1 MISNRFV
8 WPFVFTLAYGL
19 AAHAQS
25 PVIVTD
31 QIEEPGDVAPQETEA
46 ADNAPAAME
55 FPRTLSFPEGSFTI
69 YEPQIEDHAG
79 FTEATAWSAAS
90 FRPTGGEPTFGA
102 IRYKASMVVDRE
114 HRLVTV
120 FDREILEI
128 QFTELGEAEAA
139 ELEEILRGN
148 IATEPE
154 TMPLDV
160 VLGYVADEAG
170 ADVSIEVSTE
180 PPTILHASSP
190 TMLVVLDGEP
200 IKVPVEGGD
209 GLSLVVNTNW
219 DLFYS
224 EKTGSYALL
233 LGDAWLG
240 AATLDGPWLAT
251 DAPAGL
257 SALPNDDR
265 WQAVKAAVPGGTLAS
280 EDTPDILVVQA
291 PAELIV
297 TDGPAKLEAIPG
309 TELSFVANSSSDIV
323 FNAGDGH
330 YYFLTSG
337 RWFKATSLDGAWSFV
352 PTTPQSFRQIP
363 ADHPRASVRASIAGT
378 PEAAKAVAD
387 AQVPQTAEVSRETEA
402 PTVTYAG
409 DDPDFEKIE
418 GVDVYRATNTTFDVF
433 RIGDV
438 YYLCHDAVWFVSDT
452 PNGPWF
458 VTEAVPTAM
467 YDIPASSP
475 AHHVTY
481 VRIYETTPDTVYFG
495 YTPGYNYTYFSNG
508 VVVYGS
514 GYYWGTYYTP
524 YAYAYAPYG
533 YYSPYPYTYGQASIY
548 NTGTGSYVHGHYAYG
563 PYGGY
568 WEGNRYNPNTG
579 RYGGG
584 VYAYDYDTAVYEG
597 WSYNP
602 RNDVSTSTSQAIQW
616 SDGNSYETWG
626 DTVVQRDDN
635 WVRAERYGTEDGF
648 RREVQT
654 SEGGQAVQV
663 GNTQGRATAGQTGDG
678 DLYAGANGNVFRR
691 TEDGGWETRSGGEWT
706 SVDTASA
713 GDTVRTEASAR
724 GMEPNTL
731 DQPERLSGYQSG
743 QDWAFDRQRLE
754 RDSLARTGGRSQYE
768 SFRSGR
774 SGGSG
779 GRSFQ
784 GRRR

>member
-1 MISNRFV
+1 MISSRFV
-8 WPFVFTLAYGL
+8 WPFVFALASCL
-19 AAHAQS
+19 VADAQS

-31 QIEEPGDVAPQETEA
+31 KIEATGDAAQPDAMA
-46 ADNAPAAME
+46 ADDAPEAME

-79 FTEATAWSAAS
+79 FTEATARSAAS
-90 FRPTGGEPTFGA
+90 FRPTGGDPTFGS
-102 IRYKASMVVDRE
+102 IKYKASMVVDRQN
-114 HRLVTV
+114 RLVTV
-120 FDREILEI
+120 FDREILDI
-128 QFTELGEAEAA
+128 QFAELDEAEAA
-139 ELEEILRGN
+139 ELEKLLRRN

-154 TMPLDV
+154 TIPLDV
-160 VLGYVADEAG
+160 VLGYVADG
-170 ADVSIEVSTE
+170 AASDVSIEVSME
-180 PPTILHASSP
+180 PPTILHATTP
-190 TMLVVLDGEP
+190 TLLVVLDGEP
-200 IKVPVEGGD
+200 IKVQVEGAED
-209 GLSLVVNTNW
+209 LSLVVNTNW

-224 EKTGSYALL
+224 EEASAYALL

-251 DAPAGL
+251 FAPAGVA
-257 SALPNDDR
+257 ALPDDDR
-265 WQAVKAAVPGGTLAS
+265 WQAVKAAVPGATLAS
-280 EDTPDILVVQA
+280 EDTPTILVVQA

-297 TDGPAKLEAIPG
+297 TDGAPELEPIPE
-309 TELSFVANSSSDIV
+309 TELSFVANTSSDIV
-323 FNAGDGH
+323 FNADDDH

-337 RWFKATSLDGAWSFV
+337 RWFKATSLDATWSFV
-352 PTTPQSFRQIP
+352 RTTPESFQQIP
-363 ADHPRASVRASIAGT
+363 ADHARSGVRASIAGT
-378 PEAAKAVAD
+378 PEAAKAVAE
-387 AQVPQTAEVSRETEA
+387 AQIPQTAEVSRETAA

-409 DDPDFEKIE
+409 DAPDFERIE

-433 RIGDV
+433 RIGEV

-481 VRIYETTPDTVYFG
+481 VRVYETTPNTVYFG
-495 YTPGYNYTYFSNG
+495 YTPGYHYTYVSNG

-514 GYYWGTYYTP
+514 GYYWGSYYTP
-524 YAYAYAPYG
+524 YAYAYAPYW

-548 NTGTGSYVHGHYAYG
+548 NTGTGRYVHGHYAYG

-635 WVRAERYGTEDGF
+635 WVQAERYGTEDGF

-654 SEGGQAVQV
+654 SEGGRAVQA
-663 GNTQGRATAGQTGDG
+663 GTTDGRATAGQTGDG

-691 TEDGGWETRSGGEWT
+691 TDDGGWETRSEGEWT
-706 SVDTASA
+706 SVDTTGAA
-713 GDTVRTEASAR
+713 DAVRTEASAR
-724 GMEPNTL
+724 DMEPITL
-731 DQPERLSGYQSG
+731 DQPERLTTFDNSQSW
-743 QDWAFDRQRLE
+743 DFDRQSLE
-754 RDSLARTGGRSQYE
+754 RDRSARTGGRSQYE
-768 SFRSGR
+768 SFRSSR
-774 SGGSG
+774 SG

-784 GRRR
+784 GRQR

>member
-1 MISNRFV
+1 MISSRFV
-8 WPFVFTLAYGL
+8 WPFVFALAFGL
-19 AAHAQS
+19 AVEAQS
-25 PVIVTD
+25 PVIVSD
-31 QIEEPGDVAPQETEA
+31 RIEEPEDVAQQEIQA
-46 ADNAPAAME
+46 ADDAPAAME
-55 FPRTLSFPEGSFTI
+55 FPRTLSFPEGRFTI
-69 YEPQIEDHAG
+69 HEPQIEDHAG

-90 FRPTGGEPTFGA
+90 FQPTGGDPTFGA
-102 IRYKASMVVDRE
+102 IKYKARMVVDRQN
-114 HRLVTV
+114 RLVTV
-120 FDREILEI
+120 FDREILDI
-128 QFTELGEAEAA
+128 QFAELDEAEAA
-139 ELEEILRGN
+139 ELEEILRNN

-160 VLGYVADEAG
+160 VLGYVADGAA
-170 ADVSIEVSTE
+170 ADVSIEVSME
-180 PPTILHASSP
+180 PPTIVHATTP

-200 IKVPVEGGD
+200 IKVPVEGAED
-209 GLSLVVNTNW
+209 LSLVVNTNW
-219 DLFYS
+219 DLFHS
-224 EKTGSYALL
+224 EETSAYALL

-251 DAPAGL
+251 DAPAGV
-257 SALPNDDR
+257 SALPDDDR
-265 WQAVKAAVPGGTLAS
+265 WQAVKAAVPGEKLAGQ
-280 EDTPDILVVQA
+280 DTPVIRVVQA

-297 TDGPAKLEAIPG
+297 TDGAPALEPIPG
-309 TELSFVANSSSDIV
+309 TELSFVTNSSSDIV
-323 FNAGDGH
+323 FNAEDDH

-337 RWFKATSLDGAWSFV
+337 RWFKAMSLDGAWSFV
-352 PTTPQSFRQIP
+352 HSTPDSFRQIP
-363 ADHPRASVRASIAGT
+363 SDHARSSVRASIAGT
-378 PEAAKAVAD
+378 PEAAKAVAE
-387 AQVPQTAEVSRETEA
+387 AQIPQTAEVSRETAA

-409 DDPDFEKIE
+409 DVPDFEKIE
-418 GVDVYRATNTTFDVF
+418 GVDVDRATNTTFDVF
-433 RIGDV
+433 RIGET

-467 YDIPASSP
+467 YAIPASSP

-481 VRIYETTPDTVYFG
+481 VRAYESTPETIYFG
-495 YTPGYNYTYFSNG
+495 YTPGYHYTYVSNG

-524 YAYAYAPYG
+524 YAYTYSPYW
-533 YYSPYPYTYGQASIY
+533 YYYPYPYTYGQASIY
-548 NTGTGSYVHGHYAYG
+548 NTGTGRYVHGHYAYG

-616 SDGNSYETWG
+616 SDGDSYETWG

-654 SEGGQAVQV
+654 SEGGRAVQA
-663 GNTQGRATAGQTGDG
+663 GNTEGRATAGQTADG
-678 DLYAGANGNVFRR
+678 DLYAGANGIVFRR
-691 TEDGGWETRSGGEWT
+691 TEDGDWETRSDGEWT
-706 SVDTASA
+706 SVDTTGAA
-713 GDTVRTEASAR
+713 DTVRTEASAR
-724 GMEPNTL
+724 GIEPITL
-731 DQPERLSGYQSG
+731 DQPERMTTFDSSQSW
-743 QDWAFDRQRLE
+743 DFDRQRLE
-754 RDSLARTGGRSQYE
+754 RDRSARTGGRSQYE
-768 SFRSGR
+768 SFRSSR
-774 SGGSG
+774 SGD
-779 GRSFQ
+779 RSFQ